1 MLIRSYRF
9 IKTADV
15 NSEIHGVATN
25 KRGGE
30 RKRERE
36 RDGKEET
43 IRRASCVPS
52 RSGFQSFPPLSRHK
66 CAIIDLSTSELDS
79 WLRGTF
85 EANSGGPVGLYYARK
100 FNLRPGRTRDIHS
113 DVTGLFSSLGL
124 LGRLKN
130 LILEFTR
137 VIRQR
142 GKRKREGV
150 VIRIFTAPFRIC
162 WLSRRARYS
171 LKFERHLCIFT
182 RRKTSSRWSRR

>member
-15 NSEIHGVATN
+15 NSEIHGVTTN

-36 RDGKEET
+36 RE
-43 IRRASCVPS
+43 RRDASCVPS

-79 WLRGTF
+79 WLHGTF
-85 EANSGGPVGLYYARK
+85 EANLGGPVGLYYAHK

-171 LKFERHLCIFT
+171 LKFERHRLCIFT